1 MCGMRCKKCGLDPLE
16 EYFKEKNKVKALKEQ
31 ISKVGLYIKE
41 QWGYIEI
48 AEKTGQD
55 VETQKKFRNLIKEIN
70 EEITQILGE
79 KKVIITLEVLQA
91 DENDYIKRTKVG
103 DEIVVV
109 DLKHATVD
117 EALKRIIL
125 DLRDKAVDKR

>member
-1 MCGMRCKKCGLDPLE
+1 MRCKKCGLDPLE

-103 DEIVVV
+103 GEIVVV